1 MHFGTDAKKNNTM
14 KKFSLLVGIAISTTT
29 FAQKIDCSK
38 IKDELTNV
46 KTENA
51 ELLKQN
57 NYYKETLDLLKP
69 LKSNSANNLD
79 ISIIRAVGNKESKMM
94 TISYLYQNTSQEVRK
109 YFQASQSYFVDERGN
124 QSQTYEVY
132 ASANKLRVE
141 QIQPNIPMK
150 GLIKFKIE
158 EVDFPIIKHLN
169 LKFSYVGDQ
178 IGKTEESVIFQNI
191 PVTWE

>member
-1 MHFGTDAKKNNTM
+1 M
-14 KKFSLLVGIAISTTT
+14 KKFSLLVGIAISTAT

-51 ELLKQN
+51 ELLKEN
-57 NYYKETLDLLKP
+57 NYYKETLELIKP
-69 LKSNSANNLD
+69 LTTNSANNLD
-79 ISIIRAVGNKESKMM
+79 ISIISAVGNKEGKTI
-94 TISYLYQNTSQEVRK
+94 TISYLYQNTATEVRK
-109 YFQASQSYFVDERGN
+109 YFQPSQSYFVDARGN
-124 QSQTYEVY
+124 QSETYEVY
-132 ASANKLRVE
+132 ASANRLRVE

-169 LKFSYVGDQ
+169 LKFSYVGNQ
-178 IGKTEESVIFQNI
+178 IGKSEESVIFQNI

>member
-57 NYYKETLDLLKP
+57 NYYKETLDLIKP
-69 LKSNSANNLD
+69 LTTNSANNLD
-79 ISIIRAVGNKESKMM
+79 ISIISAVGNKEGKTI
-94 TISYLYQNTSQEVRK
+94 TISYHYQNTATEVRK
-109 YFQASQSYFVDERGN
+109 YFQASQSYFVDARGN

-132 ASANKLRVE
+132 ASANRLRIE

-150 GLIKFKIE
+150 GFIKFKVE

-169 LKFSYVGDQ
+169 LKFSYVGNQ
-178 IGKTEESVIFQNI
+178 IGKPEESVIFQNI